1 MRGRHFRHGLA
12 GARWDYIRRD
22 LAFCPL
28 SFLTEQPSVD
38 SALPQKPFL
47 FKMAG
52 PDADPNDFFTSC
64 ISIATLR
71 ACGEPPDIPTP
82 TEDDAPFRCLLYDP
96 YPGAFTDFYGL
107 PSNPRSVFKTGV
119 PWFVRAGPD
128 AWRIL
133 REARPVCDHP
143 MQDRWLEIG
152 QFIYEYLDSC
162 GVKWTSIDPVRFAE
176 AGTED
181 VSGLH
186 VWIGIMPGTLAFEA
200 AKGPAKGC
208 KNILAREGFP
218 DVEVAFRE
226 SVVTR
231 TVGPKLLSF
240 NRLVHRDL
248 ELRSPFTPMLGIP
261 IAPLKTPCF
270 EGTGAVYLRESRES
284 DRVFLLTVAHVARPP
299 PIHSEHPLSRKRSS
313 RAREKIVILGDSAY
327 TDAIDRML
335 GTIGDELAS
344 IQICNEHI
352 EKFGPVVEGEPSWK
366 TCAREE
372 SQDSAEK
379 AQRMIDNVNKIHD
392 EVTKHWSSLSQRVIG
407 DVVHAPP
414 IAVDDGPRH
423 FTQDWALISL
433 YHDRI
438 NWDTFQ
444 GNKIFV
450 GGNISIVDFI
460 KKMHPHPEGRS
471 NFNYPPDGL
480 LQVTEVVED
489 DEIHKPQQLDAN
501 GEKCL
506 IVVKNGK
513 TTGATLGRLSSM
525 ESFVRTYPEY
535 DIKKTSIEIAV
546 YPYSRKDGAFSAPG
560 DSGAAVVDSKGRLV
574 GLIVAGAGKLEDID
588 ITYLTPYW
596 WIEKQM
602 KMVFPDSFLYDAV
615 D

>member
-1 MRGRHFRHGLA
+1 
-12 GARWDYIRRD
+12 
-22 LAFCPL
+22 
-28 SFLTEQPSVD
+28 
-38 SALPQKPFL
+38 
-47 FKMAG
+47 MAV
-52 PDADPNDFFTSC
+52 PNTDPNDFFTSC
-64 ISIATLR
+64 KAINILR
-71 ACGEPPDIPTP
+71 VCGEPPDIPTP
-82 TEDDAPFRCLLYDP
+82 AQVLSYPQSLLTDP
-96 YPGAFTDFYGL
+96 YHGAFTDFYGL
-107 PSNPRSVFKTGV
+107 PSNPRSIIKTGV
-119 PWFVRAGPD
+119 PWFVRPPPE

-152 QFIYEYLDSC
+152 QFIYEHLDSC

-176 AGTED
+176 AETED
-181 VSGLH
+181 VSGLY
-186 VWIGIMPGTLAFEA
+186 VWIGVMPGTLAFEA
-200 AKGPAKGC
+200 AKRAAKGC
-208 KNILAREGFP
+208 KSILAREGFP

-231 TVGPKLLSF
+231 SVGPKLLSF
-240 NRLVHRDL
+240 DPYCVDPVP

-284 DRVFLLTVAHVARPP
+284 DRVFLLTVAHIACPP
-299 PIHSEHPLSRKRSS
+299 PIHSEHLLSRKRSS
-313 RAREKIVILGDSAY
+313 RAREKIVVLGDSAY
-327 TDAIDRML
+327 TDAIDHML
-335 GTIGDELAS
+335 GTIGRGLVS
-344 IQICNEHI
+344 IEMCNDHI

-366 TCAREE
+366 THARKER
-372 SQDSAEK
+372 QDLAEK
-379 AQRMIDNVNKIHD
+379 SQSMIDEVNKIHD

-407 DVVHAPP
+407 DVVYATP

-433 YHDRI
+433 YRDKI

-444 GNKIFV
+444 GNKVFV
-450 GGNISIVDFI
+450 GGNFSMVDFI
-460 KKMHPHPEGRS
+460 MKMHPHPEDRS
-471 NFNYPPDGL
+471 NCEYPFEQL
-480 LQVTEVVED
+480 LQVRGVVED

-513 TTGATLGRLSSM
+513 TTGTTFGRLSGM

-574 GLIVAGAGKLEDID
+574 GLIVAGAGKLEEID
-588 ITYLTPYW
+588 VTYLTPYW

-602 KMVFPDSFLYDAV
+602 KMVFPDSFLYDTV